1 MLTSKVIRSR
11 SAPDDLILEELL
23 PVCKASGRSRGVT
36 AEPLTGSWFFSYDF
50 QGAAEVPLWKH
61 KRAAFFHPEEIMI
74 SLPMKRR
81 KGRLESQLLVTE
93 PGRLHHQSPC
103 CLGITPSLNLPPIQR
118 YGTFKKLVFVAP
130 IKQPHRNRVS
140 QPPCSCW
147 STQAGA
153 H

>member
-1 MLTSKVIRSR
+1 MLTSKVIGSR
-11 SAPDDLILEELL
+11 TAPDDLILEKLL
-23 PVCKASGRSRGVT
+23 PVCRASGRSRGVT
-36 AEPLTGSWFFSYDF
+36 AEPPAGSWFFSYDF
-50 QGAAEVPLWKH
+50 QGAAEVPLWEH
-61 KRAAFFHPEEIMI
+61 KRAAFFHPGSTHEETQ
-74 SLPMKRR
+74 
-81 KGRLESQLLVTE
+81 GRPESQLLVTE
-93 PGRLHHQSPC
+93 PGDSVINKGQSSR

-130 IKQPHRNRVS
+130 IKQPHRNRAS